1 MKNNA
6 HGTLCLLAMGWSQWC
21 AKSKM
26 TQSDLLSCLSP
37 FSCSQAV
44 PCRLLGELDEGGDV
58 AEGEPSTMGT
68 PQHEEHD
75 GGCEQGKGRRR
86 VRTEERNGGGHE
98 QGEGRRCRVSS
109 TTTAMTL
116 TGTVNSYNGRFFDA
130 KFLHFNLLMICIQ
143 NMILL
148 MVRI

>member
-1 MKNNA
+1 
-6 HGTLCLLAMGWSQWC
+6 
-21 AKSKM
+21 
-26 TQSDLLSCLSP
+26 
-37 FSCSQAV
+37 
-44 PCRLLGELDEGGDV
+44 
-58 AEGEPSTMGT
+58 
-68 PQHEEHD
+68 
-75 GGCEQGKGRRR
+75 
-86 VRTEERNGGGHE
+86 VRTEERNGGGRE

-116 TGTVNSYNGRFFDA
+116 TGMVNSYNGRSFDA